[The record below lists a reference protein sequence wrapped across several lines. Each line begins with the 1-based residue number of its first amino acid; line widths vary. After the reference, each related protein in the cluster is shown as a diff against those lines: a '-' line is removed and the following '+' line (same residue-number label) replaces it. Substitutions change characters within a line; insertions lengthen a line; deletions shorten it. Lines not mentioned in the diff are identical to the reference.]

1 MSRWLRWVIGICLI
15 GSGIF
20 FLTSSIWKDAIA
32 DATSEYVIEN
42 MELQEENAF
51 DPSYDFTAVA
61 PLSLKDVLQARNR
74 FHHLPT
80 IGVISIPD
88 VSLKLPIIKGLDDES
103 LAVGAGTMHP
113 DQKMGKGNYALAGH
127 YLQHETALFG
137 PLHEIEI
144 GAMIYLQD
152 DTRTYEYVV
161 TSLETVSPERVDVL
175 DDTSIAT
182 ITLITCTFDTTERL
196 IVKGELVTTSS

>member
-1 MSRWLRWVIGICLI
+1 MKRWLRWVIGICLI

-20 FLTSSIWKDAIA
+20 FLTSSVWKDVIA
-32 DATSEYVIEN
+32 DSTSEYVIEH
-42 MELQEENAF
+42 MELQDEDEFN
-51 DPSYDFTAVA
+51 PSYDFKSVT

-113 DQKMGKGNYALAGH
+113 DQQMGKGNYALAGH
-127 YLQHETALFG
+127 YLQHSTALFG

-144 GAMIYLQD
+144 GATIYLQD
-152 DTRTYEYVV
+152 DMRTYEYVV

-175 DDTSIAT
+175 DDTSTPT